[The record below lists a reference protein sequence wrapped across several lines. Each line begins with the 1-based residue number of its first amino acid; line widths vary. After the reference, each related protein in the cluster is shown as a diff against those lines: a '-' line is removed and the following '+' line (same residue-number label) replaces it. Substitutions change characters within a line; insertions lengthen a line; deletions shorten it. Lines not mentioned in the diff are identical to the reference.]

1 MNNSMKD
8 DISTIRR
15 EINMT
20 KKEYEILTHG
30 NLELLVKHVNTALS
44 NGWNILGY
52 PAFQDGRWTQPMTRT
67 VDE

>member
-1 MNNSMKD
+1 M
-8 DISTIRR
+8 
-15 EINMT
+15 

-30 NLELLVKHVNTALS
+30 NLELLVRHVNEALK

-67 VDE
+67 SDE